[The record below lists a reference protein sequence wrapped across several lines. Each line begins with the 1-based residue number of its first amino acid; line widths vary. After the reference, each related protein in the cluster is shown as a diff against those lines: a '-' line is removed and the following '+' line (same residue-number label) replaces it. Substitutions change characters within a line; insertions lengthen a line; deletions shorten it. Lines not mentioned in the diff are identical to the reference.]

1 MQTRAMNWRI
11 SQADSR
17 RHYLEKFD
25 AAEADAYDSSVGAL
39 SDDDE
44 AAYRSDLAQ
53 VCRFG
58 PGQRVLDA
66 GAGGGALC
74 KVLRGFEDLAIAALE
89 PAPAMLAKLRG
100 KPELRGVETV
110 QGFCDHLEDRRHF
123 PAGAFDVIVSR
134 QLANG
139 LYDPLAA
146 FGNWRHWLKPGGTLA
161 VIDGLYGRTSWAG
174 RWQEEVDVL
183 PLSACQTTAT
193 VPYLLE
199 VAGFRVEG
207 VQWMQAVNARP
218 STRTTRYVV
227 RAARAD

>member
-1 MQTRAMNWRI
+1 MNWRI

-25 AAEADAYDSSVGAL
+25 SAEADAYDTSVGAL

-74 KVLRGFEDLAIAALE
+74 KVLCGFEDLAIAALE

-100 KPELRGVETV
+100 KPALRGIETV
-110 QGFCDHLEDRRHF
+110 QGFCDHADDRCHF
-123 PAGAFDVIVSR
+123 PAGAFDIIVSR

-139 LYDPLAA
+139 LYDPLTA
-146 FGNWRHWLKPGGTLA
+146 FRNWHHWLKPGGTLA
-161 VIDGLYGRTSWAG
+161 VIEGLYGRTSWTG
-174 RWQEEVDVL
+174 RWEEEVDTL

-199 VAGFRVEG
+199 EAGFRVEA
-207 VQWMQAVNARP
+207 VEWMQAVNARP
-218 STRTTRYVV
+218 TTRTTRYVV
-227 RAARAD
+227 RAARTD

>member
-17 RHYLEKFD
+17 RRYLEKFD
-25 AAEADAYDSSVGAL
+25 TAEVDSYDSSVGAL
-39 SDDDE
+39 SEDDE
-44 AAYRSDLAQ
+44 AAYRSDLAK

-74 KVLRGFEDLAIAALE
+74 KVLRGFEDLAITALE
-89 PAPAMLAKLRG
+89 PAPAMLARLRA
-100 KPELRGVETV
+100 KPELRDVETV
-110 QGFCDHLEDRRHF
+110 QGFCDHADDHRHF
-123 PAGAFDVIVSR
+123 AAGAFDAIVSR

-146 FGNWRHWLKPGGTLA
+146 FRNWRHWLKPDGTVA
-161 VIDGLYGRTSWAG
+161 VIDGLYGRTSWTG
-174 RWQEEVDVL
+174 RWEEEVDVL

-199 VAGFRVEG
+199 AAGFRIAGIE
-207 VQWMQAVNARP
+207 WMHAVNARP
-218 STRTTRYVV
+218 STRATRYVV
-227 RAARAD
+227 GAVRRD